1 MADKKA
7 DIKPL
12 NKLRGR
18 FWVTRCMQV
27 AGVRKQARLHA
38 LQVEVSE
45 VALWSKYMNGFTP
58 PPISTVRALDK
69 RFKGTAK
76 IWIDGPYNLPFWAV
90 LKGDLN
96 ACTDYLKDYL
106 NENADASSFFSD
118 KKLKIRTLSL
128 ESRIYMLIRLNLT
141 DLREIA
147 LQYSLAGETPPWE
160 IEAESGGIA
169 HLVKDEHGRPGVLP
183 ISSTNL
189 AELVST
195 PANLLEE
202 ECLLRYNELQALGR
216 TRYDSRSDRTPLI
229 LRYGSLLAFIAGIH
243 LCRASQNKTLQ
254 VAADY
259 MRTGIDMAIA
269 RQLSEEVSKLV

>member
-1 MADKKA
+1 MANTKANVNPLDKLK
-7 DIKPL
+7 
-12 NKLRGR
+12 GG
-18 FWVTRCMQV
+18 FWVARCMQV
-27 AGVRKQARLHA
+27 AGVRTLASLHA
-38 LQVEVSE
+38 LQVEVPE
-45 VALWSKYMNGFTP
+45 ADRWSKYRNGFARP
-58 PPISTVRALDK
+58 QISTVRALDK

-76 IWIDGPYNLPFWAV
+76 VWIDGPYNLPFWAV
-90 LKGDLN
+90 LEGDLN
-96 ACTDYLKDYL
+96 ACADYLKDYL
-106 NENADASSFFSD
+106 NENVDASSFFSD

-147 LQYSLAGETPPWE
+147 LQYSIAGETPPWE
-160 IEAESGGIA
+160 IEPEFGGIA

-195 PANLLEE
+195 STNLLKE
-202 ECLLRYNELQALGR
+202 ECLLRYNELQAFGR